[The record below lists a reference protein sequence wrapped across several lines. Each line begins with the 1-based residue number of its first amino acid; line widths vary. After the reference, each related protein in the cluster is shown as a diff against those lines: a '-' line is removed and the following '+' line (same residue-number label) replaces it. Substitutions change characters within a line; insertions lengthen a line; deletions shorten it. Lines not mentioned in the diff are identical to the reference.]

1 MERSALLLSMGVAAR
16 GLDFLKDWIN
26 GSLEL
31 DSTNKSWCRVG
42 LTALLGEE
50 GDSLLFLQPV
60 EVDYLQ
66 DLEKHGVSL
75 INFYGEETSFGSRF
89 QKPRAEAAA
98 VVGWTIIPNSINEEE
113 ERREAKGTIK

>member
-1 MERSALLLSMGVAAR
+1 MERSTLLLSMDVATR
-16 GLDFLKDWIN
+16 GLDFLKVRCIN
-26 GSLEL
+26 Q
-31 DSTNKSWCRVG
+31 VG

-75 INFYGEETSFGSRF
+75 I
-89 QKPRAEAAA
+89 
-98 VVGWTIIPNSINEEE
+98 V
-113 ERREAKGTIK
+113 

>member
-1 MERSALLLSMGVAAR
+1 MERSALLLSMDVAAR
-16 GLDFLKDWIN
+16 GLDFLKVRCINQNWIN

-31 DSTNKSWCRVG
+31 DSTNKSWCMVG

-66 DLEKHGVSL
+66 DLKKHGVSL
-75 INFYGEETSFGSRF
+75 I
-89 QKPRAEAAA
+89 
-98 VVGWTIIPNSINEEE
+98 V
-113 ERREAKGTIK
+113 